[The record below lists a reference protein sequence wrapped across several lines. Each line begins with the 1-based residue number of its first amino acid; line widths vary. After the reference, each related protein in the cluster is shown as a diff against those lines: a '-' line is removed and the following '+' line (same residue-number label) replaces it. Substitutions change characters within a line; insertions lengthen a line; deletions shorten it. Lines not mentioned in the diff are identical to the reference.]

1 MRGPCTSVQSS
12 APLTAARESLPAATK
27 TQHCQKSINQSVLKK
42 TPKHYRHSGF
52 PHCLSLK
59 PILKTAYHFNSH
71 CLSFLSHHVSLLKII
86 LKTLSLPGMIA
97 LHHSLPYPISKTS
110 ISIHL
115 QPASSISYVFIS
127 GKCSKELYS
136 LLNTVN
142 VPHVTLNRSPDGRKH
157 VPETLFGGWWG
168 LLWALSAPLFT
179 ASPGNRHSRQADR
192 KYV

>member
-1 MRGPCTSVQSS
+1 MRGPRTSVQSS
-12 APLTAARESLPAATK
+12 AALTATRESLPAARK

-42 TPKHYRHSGF
+42 PKTLYRHSGF
-52 PHCLSLK
+52 PPCLSLK
-59 PILKTAYHFNSH
+59 PGLKTAYHFNSH

-86 LKTLSLPGMIA
+86 LKTLSLHGMIA

-127 GKCSKELYS
+127 GKCSKELYP

-142 VPHVTLNRSPDGRKH
+142 VSHVTLNGSPDGRKH
-157 VPETLFGGWWG
+157 VPETLFRGW
-168 LLWALSAPLFT
+168 
-179 ASPGNRHSRQADR
+179 
-192 KYV
+192 